1 MERNESNTAN
11 VNCVSQN
18 DGISE
23 PHLKP
28 GGVLVMHDYGWA
40 ERVQRVVKEIIQ
52 TGQVQ
57 KGHLFENIYW
67 ARF

>member
-1 MERNESNTAN
+1 
-11 VNCVSQN
+11 
-18 DGISE
+18 
-23 PHLKP
+23 LKP